1 MDTQPR
7 SKHVVREMNKIIA
20 LYQDSLKAI
29 GVNSQEDGTLEV
41 DRSKL
46 SSAVVSS
53 EDVTDTF
60 HTLKDFSNLLL
71 RKSSQISLNPM
82 QYVDQTI
89 VAYKNPGHNFI
100 NPYRSSAYSGMLFN
114 GYC

>member
-1 MDTQPR
+1 M
-7 SKHVVREMNKIIA
+7 
-20 LYQDSLKAI
+20 
-29 GVNSQEDGTLEV
+29 EV

-100 NPYRSSAYSGMLFN
+100 NPYMSSAYSGMLFN

>member
-1 MDTQPR
+1 M
-7 SKHVVREMNKIIA
+7 
-20 LYQDSLKAI
+20 
-29 GVNSQEDGTLEV
+29 GVTSQEDGTLAV

-46 SSAVVSS
+46 GSTVVSS
-53 EDVTDTF
+53 EDVTDSF
-60 HTLKDFSNLLL
+60 HTLRDFSNMLL

-89 VAYKNPGHNFI
+89 VAYKNPGHNYA
-100 NPYRSSAYSGMLFN
+100 NPYMSSAYSGMIFN